1 MCARGVRDRATA
13 QAGAREAEER
23 VTALAAV
30 VSRALGLA
38 ARAAHEATPREEART
53 CGVILAR
60 LIVEHRL
67 TLHAPGEPEPA
78 PAPDRSRSRRPIRI
92 VTRYRTRCLECGAR
106 ICIGE
111 MVIWI
116 RGEGSMH
123 PDCYAEWRS

>member
-1 MCARGVRDRATA
+1 M
-13 QAGAREAEER
+13 
-23 VTALAAV
+23 TALAAV
-30 VSRALGLA
+30 VSRAMSLV

-67 TLHAPGEPEPA
+67 TIHAPGEPEPKPA
-78 PAPDRSRSRRPIRI
+78 PAPDRSGSRRPIRI

-116 RGEGSMH
+116 RGEGAMH
-123 PDCYAEWRS
+123 PDCYAGRRS